1 MSIEFLSQL
10 ASASLPKSFGAA
22 EDIDAIKILRQAGL
36 VVTLED
42 ESTKGSI
49 RVLAVTRKGRDELVR
64 FHYPENNQPRNLEFW
79 LPQIAQRAREAIKRS
94 VGV

>member
-10 ASASLPKSFGAA
+10 ASASLPKSFSAA

>member
-10 ASASLPKSFGAA
+10 ASVPLPQSFSAA

-36 VVTLED
+36 VLALVNESSED
-42 ESTKGSI
+42 GA
-49 RVLAVTRKGRDELVR
+49 RVLAVTEKGRDELVR
-64 FHYPENNQPRNLEFW
+64 FHYPENNQSRKSEFS

-94 VGV
+94 AGV